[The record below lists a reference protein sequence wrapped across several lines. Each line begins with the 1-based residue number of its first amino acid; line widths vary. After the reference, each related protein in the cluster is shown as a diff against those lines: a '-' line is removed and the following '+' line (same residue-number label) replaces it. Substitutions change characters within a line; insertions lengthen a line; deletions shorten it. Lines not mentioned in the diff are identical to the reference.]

1 VGTIG
6 PLCSSEMQAFSSS
19 ATYWTLPHISPGAS
33 SPALMKKALYPYF
46 YSVNPLETQ
55 HIDTWMALW
64 VQFRFKRVAFLA
76 LENEYFRSTMERLQE
91 VLAASSIELVGSEFA
106 TLDDIESEEGT
117 KKYLERLHKKDARI
131 ILVHGYQNH
140 VRKVMCDAYKL
151 GMTGPGYAY
160 FYASWLA
167 ADWWMP
173 DSNDVNFICTP
184 EEMYNATQYMIGSD
198 PKQWGDPE
206 TILPNGESLTS
217 WRSRYEAAA
226 AAVGIDNPVA
236 YGANCHDTAWTW
248 AKALDAWL
256 QSGRSIGELRSY
268 SDDDA
273 QKAVVQDLLSFIQN
287 TSFHGATGHVS
298 FSRNRERLGPA
309 WMEQLRP
316 VSGQT
321 PGATLSLEDVRFG
334 LVEGTKIQYGSAD
347 NEDVF
352 TEGVFE
358 GIIWPGGSRN
368 PPLDDK
374 CPVGSIPNED
384 YSQCTFCQ
392 PGSYRDGMGCKRIG
406 HDENFVE
413 TWKFYVVMGAV
424 AIVLCSFFI
433 LYVWHQFK
441 EKADLRKT
449 IVELEANIIISSE
462 IEFQAGKEL
471 GRGASGVVQLTIYHG
486 TKVAKKTLISNLTM
500 DDRLELQQEAK
511 LMSRLRHPNCVLYM
525 GVQITKTQVTILTE
539 FCSNGSLFDVLHSQ
553 AGVSWEKRLKMGLGV
568 VLGLQYLHANGL
580 CHCDLKSP
588 NILIDEGYNAK
599 IADFGLSRKAHSFA
613 TGDQMSIG
621 TPRWCAPE
629 VMVAWMERKR
639 ANAKPLKFS
648 PSQDV
653 FSLGTILWELDTM
666 QLPFTK
672 LRFDVQVCD
681 EVISGGRPADIGWPS
696 VKDNTPAQLAV
707 IVQKCWSPNPD
718 QRPTLQLIASK
729 IGEIKIEQA
738 THGRFVSSIGGKALN
753 FPEGSRE
760 FFRRIS
766 GATEPPVSQGKVSFG
781 DAASAYH
788 QHLHTKGREDDDST
802 LEWSPNPIGS
812 IIELVS
818 MSRHLDDL
826 SNESGLSIR
835 SISDIMISP
844 PSSDLSSVDKHDF
857 DNNSCRLEQVM

>member
-1 VGTIG
+1 
-6 PLCSSEMQAFSSS
+6 
-19 ATYWTLPHISPGAS
+19 
-33 SPALMKKALYPYF
+33 
-46 YSVNPLETQ
+46 
-55 HIDTWMALW
+55 
-64 VQFRFKRVAFLA
+64 
-76 LENEYFRSTMERLQE
+76 
-91 VLAASSIELVGSEFA
+91 
-106 TLDDIESEEGT
+106 
-117 KKYLERLHKKDARI
+117 
-131 ILVHGYQNH
+131 
-140 VRKVMCDAYKL
+140 MCDAYKL
-151 GMTGPGYAY
+151 RMTGPGYAY

-173 DSNDVNFICTP
+173 DSNVNCTP

-217 WRSRYEAAA
+217 WRSRYEAEA

-236 YGANCHDTAWTW
+236 YGANCHDTVWTW
-248 AKALDAWL
+248 AKAFDAWL
-256 QSGRSIGELRSY
+256 RSGRSISELRSY

-287 TSFHGATGHVS
+287 TSFHGATGQVY
-298 FSRNRERLGPA
+298 FSKNPERLGERLGPA

-334 LVEGTKIQYGSAD
+334 LVEGTKVQYGSAD
-347 NEDVF
+347 NKDVF

-358 GIIWPGGSRN
+358 DLIWPGGSRN
-368 PPLDDK
+368 PPMDK
-374 CPVGSIPNED
+374 SCTGNSVPNED
-384 YSQCTFCQ
+384 YSECTFYQ
-392 PGSYRDGMGCKRIG
+392 RGY
-406 HDENFVE
+406 DEVFVE
-413 TWKFYVVMGAV
+413 TRKFYVVMGAV
-424 AIVLCSFFI
+424 AFCICSIFI
-433 LYVWHQFK
+433 LYVWWQFK

-449 IVELEANIIISSE
+449 IVELEANIIISPK

-511 LMSRLRHPNCVLYM
+511 LMSRLRHPHCVLYM
-525 GVQITKTQVTILTE
+525 GVQITTTQVTILTE
-539 FCSNGSLFDVLHSQ
+539 YCSNGSLFDVLHSQ

-613 TGDQMSIG
+613 TGDKMSIG

-629 VMVAWMERKR
+629 VMVAWMERKK

-696 VKDNTPAQLAV
+696 VKDNTPAQLAI

-718 QRPTLQLIASK
+718 QRPTLQVIANK

-760 FFRRIS
+760 TANFLDVKAMYRRIS
-766 GATEPPVSQGKVSFG
+766 GATEPPVSQRKVSFE

-788 QHLHTKGREDDDST
+788 QHLHAEGREDDDST
-802 LEWSPNPIGS
+802 VEWSPNPIGS

-818 MSRHLDDL
+818 MSRHLDGS

-844 PSSDLSSVDKHDF
+844 PSSDFTSEDNKDDF